1 MSGSAQN
8 DAAGGAALR
17 QAARFG
23 GVVAVFAIVGPLVIA
38 AIVSLVVGAL
48 GARLVDALLVWLDL
62 GMLRAVVSY
71 AAWLL
76 AVVALRAAF
85 LPALAAGILF
95 GWIAIYGGRNA
106 IWVAWIMAAIAVAG
120 FVGFG
125 LFVRPGLA
133 ALLILPV
140 VSSWPQ
146 AAALCAVLG
155 ALALIASS
163 LCWWLARPL
172 HRVKQRS

>member
-1 MSGSAQN
+1 MSGGGMAA
-8 DAAGGAALR
+8 DARDGLR

-23 GVVAVFAIVGPLVIA
+23 GVVAVFAVVGPLVIA

-48 GARLVDALLVWLDL
+48 GGRRVDALLLWFDL
-62 GMLRAVVSY
+62 GMLRAIVSY

-85 LPALAAGILF
+85 LPSLAAGILF
-95 GWIAIYGGRNA
+95 GWVAIYGGRNA
-106 IWVAWIMAAIAVAG
+106 IWAAWITALLAVAA

-140 VSSWPQ
+140 VASWPQ
-146 AAALCAVLG
+146 AAALGAVLG
-155 ALALIASS
+155 VLALVASS

-172 HRVKQRS
+172 HRRRP

>member
-1 MSGSAQN
+1 MSGDGTT
-8 DAAGGAALR
+8 DAAVRDGLR

-48 GARLVDALLVWLDL
+48 GGRRVDALLLWFDL
-62 GMLRAVVSY
+62 GMLRAIVSY

-76 AVVALRAAF
+76 AVVALREAF
-85 LPALAAGILF
+85 LPSLAAGILF
-95 GWIAIYGGRNA
+95 GWVAIYGGRNA
-106 IWVAWIMAAIAVAG
+106 IWVAWATALLAVAG

-133 ALLILPV
+133 ARLILPV
-140 VSSWPQ
+140 VASWPQ
-146 AAALCAVLG
+146 VAALGAVLG
-155 ALALIASS
+155 VLALVASS

-172 HRVKQRS
+172 HRQRP